1 MFNKLFGKGSQEE
14 ELMINGVPINKPQKK
29 EEPAYMT
36 PDEASL
42 KKNKKMSYERK
53 KSLYGYMF
61 LALWLVGIVFFFLR
75 PLIQSFWLAFN
86 DVRFAGGEMTTTWA
100 GIANF
105 KKAFV
110 EDTEF
115 LPALV
120 ESLGNM
126 AYQVPL
132 IVIFSMFVATILN
145 QEFRGKGT
153 FRSIFFLPVII
164 SSGAVLTILKMQSAG
179 DLVEGSG
186 SSVMFEA
193 ASVQDL
199 LLQYGM
205 ASSIV
210 TFIMDIVNGIFD
222 LLWKSGIQIVLYIA
236 ALKGIAPSLYEAS
249 SMEGATK
256 WESFWKIT
264 FPMTTPILF
273 TNLIYTIID
282 TFNDTANPV
291 IKYISDVS
299 ATLNMDYSAALSA
312 TYAIVVLLIIGIVF
326 KLLNKHVFYMVD

>member
-1 MFNKLFGKGSQEE
+1 MSQV
-14 ELMINGVPINKPQKK
+14 N
-29 EEPAYMT
+29 
-36 PDEASL
+36 ASPSAKDL

-145 QEFRGKGT
+145 QEFRGKAT

-164 SSGAVLTILKMQSAG
+164 SSGAVLSILKMQSAG
-179 DLVEGSG
+179 DIVDGSTA
-186 SSVMFEA
+186 SVMFEA

-205 ASSIV
+205 ASNIV

-299 ATLNMDYSAALSA
+299 ATLNMDYSATLSA
-312 TYAIVVLLIIGIVF
+312 VYTIVVLLVIGIVF

>member
-1 MFNKLFGKGSQEE
+1 MSEMVLTSKEKTSKKHKKL
-14 ELMINGVPINKPQKK
+14 
-29 EEPAYMT
+29 
-36 PDEASL
+36 
-42 KKNKKMSYERK
+42 SYERK

-75 PLIQSFWLAFN
+75 PLIQSFWLAFHN
-86 DVRFAGGEMTTTWA
+86 VRFVGGEMTTTWI
-100 GIANF
+100 GIDN
-105 KKAFV
+105 FV
-110 EDTEF
+110 EAFTLDTDF
-115 LPALV
+115 LPALTD
-120 ESLGNM
+120 SLSNM
-126 AYQVPL
+126 LYQVPL

-145 QEFRGKGT
+145 QEFRGKAT

-164 SSGAVLTILKMQSAG
+164 SSGAVLSILKMQSAG
-179 DLVEGSG
+179 SLVSGSG

-193 ASVQDL
+193 ASVQQML
-199 LLQYGM
+199 LDYGM
-205 ASSIV
+205 NSELV

-282 TFNDTANPV
+282 TFNDTSNPV
-291 IKYISDVS
+291 IEYISEVS
-299 ATLNMDYSAALSA
+299 SSLDMDYSATLSA
-312 TYAIVVLLIIGIVF
+312 VYTIVVLAIIGIIF

>member
-1 MFNKLFGKGSQEE
+1 MSE
-14 ELMINGVPINKPQKK
+14 
-29 EEPAYMT
+29 MT
-36 PDEASL
+36 ATPNVKTL
-42 KKNKKMSYERK
+42 KRSKKMSYERK

-61 LALWLVGIVFFFLR
+61 LGFWLVGIIFFFLR

-86 DVRFAGGEMTTTWA
+86 DVVFQNGEMTTTFV

-105 KKAFV
+105 QKAFV
-110 EDTEF
+110 EDAKF

-120 ESLGNM
+120 ESLTNM

-132 IVIFSMFVATILN
+132 IVIFSMFVATVLN
-145 QEFRGKGT
+145 QEFRGKAT

-164 SSGAVLTILKMQSAG
+164 SSGAVLSILKMQAAQDIVSG
-179 DLVEGSG
+179 DST
-186 SSVMFEA
+186 SVMFQA
-193 ASVQDL
+193 GSVKNL
-199 LLQYGM
+199 LLDYGM
-205 ASSIV
+205 NGELV
-210 TFIMDIVNGIFD
+210 TFIMDVVNGIFD

-291 IKYISDVS
+291 IKYISNVS
-299 ATLNMDYSAALSA
+299 QSLDMDYSATLSA
-312 TYAIVVLLIIGIVF
+312 VYTLVVLIVIGIVF

>member
-1 MFNKLFGKGSQEE
+1 MFKNLFRKEEE
-14 ELMINGVPINKPQKK
+14 ELTINGVPINKPEKK
-29 EEPAYMT
+29 EGPTNAT
-36 PDEASL
+36 PDVTAM
-42 KKNKKMSYERK
+42 KKGKKMSYERK

-75 PLIQSFWLAFN
+75 PLLQSFWLAFN
-86 DVRFAGGEMTTTWA
+86 NVQFVNGEMTTTWS

-105 KKAFV
+105 QSAFV
-110 EDTEF
+110 KDTKF

-132 IVIFSMFVATILN
+132 IVIFSMFVATVLN
-145 QEFRGKGT
+145 QEFRGKAT

-164 SSGAVLTILKMQSAG
+164 SSGAVLAILKMQSASEM
-179 DLVEGSG
+179 VEGG

-199 LLQYGM
+199 LYQYGM
-205 ASSIV
+205 ASGIV

-282 TFNDTANPV
+282 TFNDTGNPV
-291 IKYISDVS
+291 IKYIADVS
-299 ATLNMDYSAALSA
+299 QELNMDYSAALSVV
-312 TYAIVVLLIIGIVF
+312 YAFVILLIIGIVF
-326 KLLNKHVFYMVD
+326 KLLSKHVFYMVD

>member
-1 MFNKLFGKGSQEE
+1 MSQ
-14 ELMINGVPINKPQKK
+14 Q
-29 EEPAYMT
+29 T
-36 PDEASL
+36 PNASAL
-42 KKNKKMSYERK
+42 KKSKKMSYERK

-61 LALWLVGIVFFFLR
+61 LGLWLVGIVFFFLR
-75 PLIQSFWLAFN
+75 PLLQSFWLAFN
-86 DVRFAGGEMTTTWA
+86 DVRFVGGEMTTTWA
-100 GIANF
+100 GIDNF
-105 KKAFV
+105 RKAFV
-110 EDTEF
+110 ADTEF

-120 ESLGNM
+120 ESLTNM

-132 IVIFSMFVATILN
+132 IVIFSMFVATVLN
-145 QEFRGKGT
+145 QEFRGKAT
-153 FRSIFFLPVII
+153 FRSIFFLPVIV

-179 DLVEGSG
+179 DIVDGS
-186 SSVMFEA
+186 STSVMFEA

-199 LLQYGM
+199 LLNYGM
-205 ASSIV
+205 ASNIV

-282 TFNDTANPV
+282 TFNDTSNPV

-299 ATLNMDYSAALSA
+299 AKLDMDYSATLSA
-312 TYAIVVLLIIGIVF
+312 TYTLVVLLIIGIVF

>member
-1 MFNKLFGKGSQEE
+1 MSQTT
-14 ELMINGVPINKPQKK
+14 
-29 EEPAYMT
+29 PA
-36 PDEASL
+36 ASNL
-42 KKNKKMSYERK
+42 KKGKKMSYERK

-61 LALWLVGIVFFFLR
+61 LGLWLVGIVFFFLR
-75 PLIQSFWLAFN
+75 PLLQSFWLAFN
-86 DVRFAGGEMTTTWA
+86 DVRFVGGEMTTTWS
-100 GIANF
+100 GIENF
-105 KKAFV
+105 RRAFV
-110 EDTEF
+110 ADTEF

-120 ESLGNM
+120 DSLTNM

-132 IVIFSMFVATILN
+132 IVIFSMFVATVLN
-145 QEFRGKGT
+145 QEFRGKAT
-153 FRSIFFLPVII
+153 FRSIFFLPVIV
-164 SSGAVLTILKMQSAG
+164 SSGAVLTILKMQSVG
-179 DLVEGSG
+179 DVVDGSG

-199 LLQYGM
+199 LYKYGM

-282 TFNDTANPV
+282 TFNDTSNPV

-299 ATLNMDYSAALSA
+299 AKLDMDYSATLSA
-312 TYAIVVLLIIGIVF
+312 TYTLVVLLIIGIVF